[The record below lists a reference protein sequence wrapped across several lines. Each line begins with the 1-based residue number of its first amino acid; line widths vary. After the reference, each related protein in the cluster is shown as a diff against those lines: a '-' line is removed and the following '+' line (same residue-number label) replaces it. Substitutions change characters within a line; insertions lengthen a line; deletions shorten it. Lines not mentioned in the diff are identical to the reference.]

1 MTFFSSTHF
10 DMEPRSLLSRRTWK
24 KGAAKPPS
32 AAFLFFPSS
41 NSLFRAPLRPPPSF
55 YLFLPSPPLISPPP
69 SPDIRVRHTSS
80 KGLSN
85 VGAGCRGDGDCGAI
99 SGGGDGSHGRG
110 RRCLTATINYPQEGP
125 ASLEEKREKAQTCQ
139 VKKEA
144 QKFCRETARKS
155 LLVGERNWRNLI
167 LRLIYFL
174 FLAPN
179 ERAWWVG
186 EKGGGCW
193 REEA

>member
-1 MTFFSSTHF
+1 
-10 DMEPRSLLSRRTWK
+10 MEQ
-24 KGAAKPPS
+24 
-32 AAFLFFPSS
+32 
-41 NSLFRAPLRPPPSF
+41 
-55 YLFLPSPPLISPPP
+55 
-69 SPDIRVRHTSS
+69 D
-80 KGLSN
+80 
-85 VGAGCRGDGDCGAI
+85 AGGEGDCGAI
-99 SGGGDGSHGRG
+99 SGGGDGSHGSG
-110 RRCLTATINYPQEGP
+110 RRCLTAVAAVTINYPQEGS

-144 QKFCRETARKS
+144 QKFCREAARKR

>member
-1 MTFFSSTHF
+1 MQ
-10 DMEPRSLLSRRTWK
+10 LSC
-24 KGAAKPPS
+24 S
-32 AAFLFFPSS
+32 
-41 NSLFRAPLRPPPSF
+41 
-55 YLFLPSPPLISPPP
+55 FLPPTPFFGHLYDPLPLSISSSPPP
-69 SPDIRVRHTSS
+69 HSYPRRQALIYESDTRAQRAFPT
-80 KGLSN
+80 LEQD
-85 VGAGCRGDGDCGAI
+85 AGGRGDCGAI
-99 SGGGDGSHGRG
+99 SGGGDGSHGSG